1 MGATAQRFGYQF
13 GDRFNRH
20 DFGVKFGWTDS
31 CLGEIGATPKL
42 QTRVFDVERL
52 VQIGCFYSLQNSQ
65 DNIFKLETSIT
76 APDLG

>member
-20 DFGVKFGWTDS
+20 DFGVKFGGTDS

-42 QTRVFDVERL
+42 QTRVFDVDRL
-52 VQIGCFYSLQNSQ
+52 RQIGCFKIIEKYQGN
-65 DNIFKLETSIT
+65 NFKKYM
-76 APDLG
+76 